1 MKHIR
6 LDSENLTLAFSL
18 KGAIGPEY
26 LYFGPKKSQSYSFSK
41 QSKGVPD
48 KYGVHFNRPLL
59 STFGWYEHREYSHII
74 QNADGSFSHN
84 FEFIGAKQH
93 DLLELPILPHGRHP
107 DDGISF
113 SYLDKENQISITIYY
128 SVYKGS
134 DVFSCFTVIKNL
146 NKDNIHVL
154 KTASLQLPINQNDY
168 TVVTF
173 DGCWANERQ
182 RTETRITN
190 GMFVNSSVNG
200 SSSHLHNPLTLLK
213 NNKEVYGFNLIYSGN
228 HKTSFEA
235 GFFERINVIVGINDF
250 LFNWALKKEESFY
263 SPEAIFT
270 YGKNEDEIMHH
281 FHSFIRTNLLQKE
294 WANKSRPVVFNNWE
308 GTYFDFNADKILAIA
323 KSAKELG
330 GELFV
335 LDDGWFSNRNTD
347 ESSLGDWNPNLEKTG
362 GGLRALSDAVRK
374 LGIDFGIWME
384 PEMISPNSDLYRK
397 HPEYAMETPHH
408 KATLWRNEL
417 FLDLTMPEVKEFVYE
432 SVCKVLDES
441 KAVYLKWDYNRQ
453 MTEIY
458 GKTFSTT
465 EYFHRYMLAF
475 YEIMNRLL
483 KRYPQVL
490 FEGCAGGGGRYDL
503 GILYYFSQVW
513 TSDDT
518 DPRQRVLIQDS
529 TLVGYPQITMTCH
542 VTASP
547 NHQTGC
553 SSTLKH
559 RSEVALSGNYGYELD
574 PTKLS
579 KEEKEYIIS
588 QINFYKEHR
597 DTILFGDVY
606 RLSYKDIAK
615 GVLFVKKT
623 ESILYIYK
631 LKDGDVN
638 IKLPHVFEEDRNYH
652 FGNKIFKGKDLNG
665 KLLPK
670 ELINNLVINKKYT
683 CNMDTVVYVIK

>member
-6 LDSENLTLAFSL
+6 LDSDNLTLAFSL
-18 KGAIGPEY
+18 KGVLGPEY
-26 LYFGPKKSQSYSFSK
+26 IYIGPKKSLSYSFSK
-41 QSKGVPD
+41 QSKGVND
-48 KYGVHFNRPLL
+48 KYGVHFIRPLL

-84 FEFIGAKQH
+84 FEFVGVKQH
-93 DLLELPILPHGRHP
+93 DILELPVLPHGRHP
-107 DDGISF
+107 DDGVSF
-113 SYLDKENQISITIYY
+113 SYLDKENQISIVIYY
-128 SVYKGS
+128 SVYKAA
-134 DVFSCFTVIKNL
+134 DMFSCFTVIKNL
-146 NKDNIHVL
+146 NNDEIHVL
-154 KTASLQLPINQNDY
+154 KTASLQLPINQNDF

-213 NNKEVYGFNLIYSGN
+213 SKKEVYGFNLIYSGN
-228 HKTSFEA
+228 HKTSFEG
-235 GFFERINVIVGINDF
+235 GFFERMNVIVGINDF
-250 LFNWALKKEESFY
+250 LFNWGLKKEESFY

-270 YGKNEDEIMHH
+270 YGKDEDEVMHH
-281 FHSFIRTNLLQKE
+281 FHLFVRNKLMQKE
-294 WANKSRPVVFNNWE
+294 WANKARPVVFNNWE
-308 GTYFDFNADKILAIA
+308 GTYFDFTADKILAIA

-347 ESSLGDWNPNLEKTG
+347 ESSLGDWNPNLGKTG
-362 GGLRALSDAVRK
+362 GGLKALGDAVRK
-374 LGIDFGIWME
+374 LGINFGIWME
-384 PEMISPNSDLYRK
+384 PEMISPDSDLYRK

-417 FLDLTMPEVKEFVYE
+417 FLDLTMPEVKEFVYDA
-432 SVCKVLDES
+432 VCKVLDES
-441 KAVYLKWDYNRQ
+441 QASYIKWDYNRQ

-458 GKTFSTT
+458 GKSFPTT

-483 KRYPQVL
+483 ERYPRVL

-529 TLVGYPQITMTCH
+529 TLVGYPQITMSCH

-579 KEEKEYIIS
+579 KEEKEYIIE
-588 QINFYKEHR
+588 QIKFYKDHR
-597 DTILFGDVY
+597 DTIQLGKTY
-606 RLSYKDIAK
+606 RLSYKDRLK
-615 GVLFVKKT
+615 GVLIDGKDEK
-623 ESILYIYK
+623 ILYLYR
-631 LKDGDVN
+631 LKDGN
-638 IKLPHVFEEDRNYH
+638 IEIKLPPIFEDNRIYQL
-652 FGNKIFKGKDLNG
+652 GDMKISGAQLNKENLPQS
-665 KLLPK
+665 LLKP
-670 ELINNLVINKKYT
+670 LVIDKEYT
-683 CNMDTVVYVIK
+683 CSMDTVLYLIK